1 MAQRPR
7 CGVEAC
13 RGKII
18 LKFCSHIDPWNE
30 RVVSPQI
37 EQSSSVLSV
46 LKLNPW
52 NEKVI
57 WPLIE
62 PFFPQV
68 VTAFDGKSL
77 EVEDE
82 GGDKQIINVKD
93 QQVDLPPLRCYSYP
107 DIVNAIQQQF
117 CFMISIYNR

>member
-1 MAQRPR
+1 MKELSRLKMR
-7 CGVEAC
+7 LLHLF
-13 RGKII
+13 I
-18 LKFCSHIDPWNE
+18 L
-30 RVVSPQI
+30 
-37 EQSSSVLSV
+37 

-57 WPLIE
+57 WPQIDPL
-62 PFFPQV
+62 FAQV

-107 DIVNAIQQQF
+107 NIVNATQQLF
-117 CFMISIYNR
+117 RYILYI

>member
-1 MAQRPR
+1 MKELSRLKMRPLHLF
-7 CGVEAC
+7 
-13 RGKII
+13 I
-18 LKFCSHIDPWNE
+18 L
-30 RVVSPQI
+30 
-37 EQSSSVLSV
+37 

-57 WPLIE
+57 WSQIE
-62 PFFPQV
+62 PLYPQV

-107 DIVNAIQQQF
+107 DIVNAIQQLF
-117 CFMISIYNR
+117 CL

>member
-1 MAQRPR
+1 MSSF
-7 CGVEAC
+7 
-13 RGKII
+13 I
-18 LKFCSHIDPWNE
+18 LT
-30 RVVSPQI
+30 
-37 EQSSSVLSV
+37 SV
-46 LKLNPW
+46 LKLNSW

-57 WPLIE
+57 WPQIE
-62 PFFPQV
+62 PLCPQV

-107 DIVNAIQQQF
+107 YLVNAIQQLF
-117 CFMISIYNR
+117 CFMISI

>member
-1 MAQRPR
+1 MKELSRLKMRPLHLF
-7 CGVEAC
+7 
-13 RGKII
+13 I
-18 LKFCSHIDPWNE
+18 L
-30 RVVSPQI
+30 
-37 EQSSSVLSV
+37 

-57 WPLIE
+57 WPQIE

-82 GGDKQIINVKD
+82 GGDKQTINVKD

-107 DIVNAIQQQF
+107 DI
-117 CFMISIYNR
+117 